1 MDRNSQ
7 SSLASRAIAFFRRV
21 RSFLS
26 SDPFRPEHRPPVVF
40 SADTSLITIPR
51 FVPAGFVHGIEILN
65 DNSTPME
72 FVVSALGECLGLS
85 YTDSV
90 RAMLEI
96 HYQGGKLVPLP
107 SLDEAHRVAD
117 AVAARAAKQNYALV
131 CRAVSVTSSA

>member
-26 SDPFRPEHRPPVVF
+26 TDPFRPEHRPPVVF

-72 FVVSALGECLGLS
+72 FV
-85 YTDSV
+85 
-90 RAMLEI
+90 
-96 HYQGGKLVPLP
+96 
-107 SLDEAHRVAD
+107 